1 MSQKS
6 NLKDPKETKDAQ
18 SIKKEYPLNEEKR
31 ESKEENMNVDTNN
44 NIEDAKFT
52 SVNSPIESD
61 KVCRYLYSV
70 YLFAHHVTILV
81 IYNTYYR
88 LLHYVII
95 PFTTVG

>member
-18 SIKKEYPLNEEKR
+18 SIKKEYLLKEEKR
-31 ESKEENMNVDTNN
+31 ESKEESMNVDTNN

-70 YLFAHHVTILV
+70 YSHVTILD
-81 IYNTYYR
+81 IYNTIVTLYN
-88 LLHYVII
+88 HSVH
-95 PFTTVG
+95 